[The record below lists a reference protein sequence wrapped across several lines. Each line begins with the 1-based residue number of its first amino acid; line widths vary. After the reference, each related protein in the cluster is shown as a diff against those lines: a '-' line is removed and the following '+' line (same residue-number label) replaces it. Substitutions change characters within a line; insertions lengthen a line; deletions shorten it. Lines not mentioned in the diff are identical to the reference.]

1 MPTFDSACFG
11 ANSPLFIPAF
21 KGSRKPTSNNSK
33 TKPVDEREARERL
46 KARKDH
52 IRRLAAVDDVIR
64 YDKYHAANLL
74 ATSNSTTTTS
84 QQRVSGT
91 SLSTSTA
98 PNKAPTHLHTSIR
111 TNRIRARHVTHANTN
126 TISSSTRTKRMANQR
141 RGTTREGY

>member
-1 MPTFDSACFG
+1 MQVFDSACFG

-33 TKPVDEREARERL
+33 THPVDEREARERL

-74 ATSNSTTTTS
+74 ATSNSMTTIS

-91 SLSTSTA
+91 PLSTSTNTQQGSNPHPA
-98 PNKAPTHLHTSIR
+98 PPFERKSDRVTPCAPTPTPISVEYDEDQPDGL
-111 TNRIRARHVTHANTN
+111 TN
-126 TISSSTRTKRMANQR
+126 
-141 RGTTREGY
+141 EG